1 MDCSGYSTNR
11 SQQQDDGSMSWAS
24 SSSTTSFEGAAAF
37 EQSAELQAAS
47 TSQTAEQQTAEQGA
61 APQPAAGVEARL
73 LALEARLYR
82 SEAANMLDGLGMQ
95 MMAKGFAWMAYAS
108 LLGQGYA
115 AAWQRFEQT
124 MNTQAEADALPGQ
137 IACIVLDV
145 VTAGVLGRVVG
156 GLGRAGKLSEGTVD
170 TLGPTLGKILGL
182 TLAVSPA
189 KAPAAPTDPLT
200 KALGFAEAINGN
212 TAHQVDQLNAW
223 RAALTAS
230 DVQIG
235 AEHVTQ
241 LRAAIEAFR
250 AVCPLLQAP
259 PDEKTQVLA
268 DRFERG
274 LWAEW
279 LPTLLETQVSAQHKP
294 LPRRKKGERGLQYEV
309 AARFNAPGEVVA
321 DKLRAL
327 GAPLRTPWD
336 ATAHTLLLTWAK
348 AQKQM
353 L

>member
-11 SQQQDDGSMSWAS
+11 ARQQDDGSASWAS

-37 EQSAELQAAS
+37 EQSAELNAAS
-47 TSQTAEQQTAEQGA
+47 TSQTVESPA
-61 APQPAAGVEARL
+61 APQPVDGVEARL

-82 SEAANMLDGLGMQ
+82 AEAANMLDGLGMQ
-95 MMAKGFAWMAYAS
+95 MAAKGFAWMAYAS
-108 LLGQGYA
+108 ILGQAYA
-115 AAWQRFEQT
+115 AAWERFQQT
-124 MNTQAEADALPGQ
+124 TSAQAEADALPGQ
-137 IACIVLDV
+137 IASVVLDV
-145 VTAGVLGRVVG
+145 VSAGVLGRVVG
-156 GLGRAGKLSEGTVD
+156 GLGRAGKLNEATVD
-170 TLGPTLGKILGL
+170 TLGPTLSKILGL

-200 KALGFAEAINGN
+200 KALGFAEEINRN

-223 RAALTAS
+223 RAAITGS

-235 AEHVTQ
+235 AEQIAH
-241 LRAAIEAFR
+241 LRAAIDAWRE
-250 AVCPLLQAP
+250 VCPLLQAP
-259 PDEKTQVLA
+259 PDESTAVLA

-279 LPTLLETQVSAQHKP
+279 LPTLLETKVSARHKP
-294 LPRRKKGERGLQYEV
+294 LPRRKKGERGLKYEV
-309 AARFNAPGEVVA
+309 SVRFNEPGEVVA

-336 ATAHTLLLTWAK
+336 ATAHTLLLCWAK
-348 AQKQM
+348 AQRQM